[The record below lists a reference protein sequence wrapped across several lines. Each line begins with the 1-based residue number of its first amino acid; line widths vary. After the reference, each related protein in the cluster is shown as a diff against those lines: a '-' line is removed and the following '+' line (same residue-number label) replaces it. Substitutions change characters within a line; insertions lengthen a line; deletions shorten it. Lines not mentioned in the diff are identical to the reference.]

1 MYCKTYFN
9 LMLLYISTILH
20 LKVHGIRIH
29 RYSDRD
35 SLSSGISKKDCS
47 KIRCGNDTESW
58 EVDPQNDH
66 EDQGWWWHLALKTI
80 HTKKVF
86 FEKKLCFCITGSGL
100 FQLIYTYICRIIG
113 NSIIQRVFYFS
124 NQNLVCLPTDSFCM
138 CVHVQLHTTTLKDL
152 YLLIL
157 FEKTQF

>member
-86 FEKKLCFCITGSGL
+86 FEKKIVLLHHWMRPVPINLHIYVEYLATAL
-100 FQLIYTYICRIIG
+100 FREYFIFRFRI
-113 NSIIQRVFYFS
+113 
-124 NQNLVCLPTDSFCM
+124 
-138 CVHVQLHTTTLKDL
+138 
-152 YLLIL
+152 
-157 FEKTQF
+157 

>member
-1 MYCKTYFN
+1 
-9 LMLLYISTILH
+9 MLLYISTILH

-86 FEKKLCFCITGSGL
+86 FEKKWCFCITRSGL
-100 FQLIYTYICRIIG
+100 FQLIHTYMQ
-113 NSIIQRVFYFS
+113 NNWQQYYSESILFFDSEFS
-124 NQNLVCLPTDSFCM
+124 VSAYRFFLYVCSCST
-138 CVHVQLHTTTLKDL
+138 TTTLKDL

>member
-1 MYCKTYFN
+1 
-9 LMLLYISTILH
+9 MLLYISTILH

-66 EDQGWWWHLALKTI
+66 EDQGWWWHLALKTV
-80 HTKKVF
+80 HTKKVC
-86 FEKKLCFCITGSGL
+86 FEKKWCFCITGSGL
-100 FQLIYTYICRIIG
+100 FQLIYTYMW
-113 NSIIQRVFYFS
+113 NTWQQHYSES
-124 NQNLVCLPTDSFCM
+124 
-138 CVHVQLHTTTLKDL
+138 
-152 YLLIL
+152 IL
-157 FEKTQF
+157 FFDSEFSLSACRFFLYVCSCSTTYYHFKRSLSTYFIRKDSILKIFLKN

>member
-1 MYCKTYFN
+1 MYCKNYFN
-9 LMLLYISTILH
+9 SMLLYISTILH

-80 HTKKVF
+80 HTKKSF
-86 FEKKLCFCITGSGL
+86 SKKIMLLHHWIRPVPINLHYMNMYKYVELLATVL
-100 FQLIYTYICRIIG
+100 FREYFIFRFRI
-113 NSIIQRVFYFS
+113 
-124 NQNLVCLPTDSFCM
+124 
-138 CVHVQLHTTTLKDL
+138 
-152 YLLIL
+152 
-157 FEKTQF
+157 

>member
-66 EDQGWWWHLALKTI
+66 EDQGWWWHLALKAV

-86 FEKKLCFCITGSGL
+86 FEKNCAFASLDPACSNWFAHT
-100 FQLIYTYICRIIG
+100 CRIIG
-113 NSIIQRVFYFS
+113 NSIIQRVSYFS
-124 NQNLVCLPTDSFCM
+124 IQNLVCLPTDSFCM
-138 CVHVQLHTTTLKDL
+138 CVRVQLLPL
-152 YLLIL
+152 
-157 FEKTQF
+157 